1 MPHVSVSRSRVT
13 AAGAHLRVHIVNVL
27 RRLSKEHGDNRLTNA
42 LIDDFRR
49 ADDERREASLWVLHA
64 RLPR

>member
-1 MPHVSVSRSRVT
+1 MPHVSVPRWRVT
-13 AAGAHLRVHIVNVL
+13 AAGGHLRVQIVNLL
-27 RRLSKEHGDNRLTNA
+27 RRLSKEHGNPRLTNA

>member
-13 AAGAHLRVHIVNVL
+13 VAGTNLRVQIVSLL
-27 RRLSKEHGDNRLTNA
+27 RRLSKERGDNRLTNA
-42 LIDDFRR
+42 LIADFRR
-49 ADDERREASLWVLHA
+49 ADDERREASLWILHA